1 MVICTLYSISFANN
15 TYSIALTGGTF
26 DLGTLPGT
34 FDVSKASNWTNATV
48 DENTLTV
55 TNLREPITYTYDLG
69 NGETATFTLH
79 PTSCPLTEE
88 TVSYEENIDAG
99 TATAT
104 ITGKEFLEG
113 SVTIPFTI
121 LPADLTDAEIKLKE
135 EKLVYNGTEQS
146 PSIKEDDSILVDKIE
161 SSFYYV

>member
-1 MVICTLYSISFANN
+1 MSQNTALIGLSCYEN
-15 TYSIALTGGTF
+15 TYSITLTGGTF
-26 DLGTLPGT
+26 DLGTLPRT
-34 FDVSKASNWTNATV
+34 FDVSKVSNWTNATV
-48 DENTLTV
+48 DGNV
-55 TNLREPITYTYDLG
+55 TNLKADVPHTYDLG